1 MIPLNFFGY
10 MQNPLQIHKVLASD
24 VVLRAQNES
33 LVFVDAKV

>member
-24 VVLRAQNES
+24 VVLRAQERV
-33 LVFVDAKV
+33 LGFCDAKI